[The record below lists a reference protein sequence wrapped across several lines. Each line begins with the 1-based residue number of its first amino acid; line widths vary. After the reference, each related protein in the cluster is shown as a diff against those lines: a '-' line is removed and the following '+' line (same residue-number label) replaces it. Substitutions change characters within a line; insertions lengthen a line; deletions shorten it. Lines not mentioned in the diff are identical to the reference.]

1 MLNLSALLERVFHL
15 HAVVPQKIWGDR
27 AFRPVH
33 LFVEVTYRC
42 NLRCNFCGYLD
53 IIEGTVQHVG
63 PKSGEYTREE
73 IERRVDEFPFGRLI
87 SFAGGETLV
96 RKDFPDILAH
106 ASRRHRTH
114 VITNGSLVTEAVA
127 RRYVDM
133 APRWL
138 WQNGLVLV
146 GVSMEGDEA
155 QHDRVVGRP
164 GSWRK
169 TIAGVRHLVRL
180 RREAGKS
187 FPKFNLKLA
196 VTRDTAH
203 GLVDFVHLAA
213 DLGVDIVNFLAEHDL
228 VEHAGNLTGHTARSR
243 MDVPQRKPEGVDPD
257 QLREQLR
264 AAFEAAAAAGLEV
277 RLTPHLPIEEFV
289 RHYTD
294 DRTLDPAEYQC
305 GSAWSRMGLG
315 ADGRY
320 SSGACNYL
328 RCGDV
333 RHDSMWDVWNNE
345 ETRALRADI
354 LKSKVFAGCNGCCNL
369 KYVGPR
375 KFGLAGVD
383 A

>member
-1 MLNLSALLERVFHL
+1 
-15 HAVVPQKIWGDR
+15 
-27 AFRPVH
+27 
-33 LFVEVTYRC
+33 
-42 NLRCNFCGYLD
+42 
-53 IIEGTVQHVG
+53 
-63 PKSGEYTREE
+63 
-73 IERRVDEFPFGRLI
+73 
-87 SFAGGETLV
+87 
-96 RKDFPDILAH
+96 
-106 ASRRHRTH
+106 
-114 VITNGSLVTEAVA
+114 
-127 RRYVDM
+127 
-133 APRWL
+133 
-138 WQNGLVLV
+138 
-146 GVSMEGDEA
+146 MEGDEA

-203 GLVDFVHLAA
+203 GLVDFVRLAA

-243 MDVPQRKPEGVDPD
+243 MDVAQRKPEGVDPD

-264 AAFEAAAAAGLEV
+264 AAFEAAQSAGLEV

-294 DRTLDPAEYQC
+294 DRTLDPAEYEC
-305 GSAWSRMGLG
+305 GSAWSRLGLG

-333 RHDSMWDVWNNE
+333 RQDSMWDVWNNE